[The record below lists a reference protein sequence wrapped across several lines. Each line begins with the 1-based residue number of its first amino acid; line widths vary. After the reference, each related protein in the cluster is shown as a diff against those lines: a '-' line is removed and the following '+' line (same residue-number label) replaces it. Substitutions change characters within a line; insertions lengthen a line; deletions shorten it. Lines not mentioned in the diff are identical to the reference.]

1 MSKTCNYGRRKI
13 KQDRLGDHEISQ
25 LSLDARE
32 AERNGFGR
40 HYGAYMAAVQAG
52 QIKRKLVEEQEA
64 PELPHEPE
72 KPKEPEVI
80 RRPCRYC
87 GKPVM
92 KDIRYKYCSDVCYQ
106 AQHAIDQEK
115 WRAVQKERYK
125 KDKKDKKCE
134 WCGENWLT
142 GKQKRF
148 CSISCY
154 NKAVYAEKKQLR
166 LAAEAV
172 VI

>member
-1 MSKTCNYGRRKI
+1 MIRKYTKRRI
-13 KQDRLGDHEISQ
+13 REERLGDHEISQ

-32 AERNGFGR
+32 TERNGFGR

-52 QIKRKLVEEQEA
+52 HVKRKLVEEQEA
-64 PELPHEPE
+64 PEL
-72 KPKEPEVI
+72 PKEPEVI

-87 GKPVM
+87 GKPIM
-92 KDIRYKYCSDVCYQ
+92 SRRLRYCSDECYE
-106 AQHAIDQEK
+106 AQKRINEEK
-115 WRAVQKERYK
+115 WREAQKERCQQ
-125 KDKKDKKCE
+125 DKKCE

-148 CSISCY
+148 CSNSCY

>member
-32 AERNGFGR
+32 TERNGFGR

-52 QIKRKLVEEQEA
+52 HVKRKLVEEQEA
-64 PELPHEPE
+64 PELPKEPEAKEPE
-72 KPKEPEVI
+72 KPTIARKV
-80 RRPCRYC
+80 CTYC
-87 GKPVM
+87 GKPIM
-92 KDIRYKYCSDVCYQ
+92 SRRLRYCSDECYE
-106 AQHAIDQEK
+106 AQKRINEEK
-115 WRAVQKERYK
+115 WREAQKERCRQ
-125 KDKKDKKCE
+125 DKKCE

-148 CSISCY
+148 CCNSCY